1 MFRGLRLRLTLL
13 YLMAA
18 MALVAL
24 VGGSAYRLLSYYFE
38 TTTDLALQHRMAEE
52 FRRLDA
58 PLPPELAAG
67 DRAWYAS
74 LEHGLPWPAVRPT
87 GVRSRREED
96 EDHLPSPR
104 LRHPSPLG
112 RGDGGE
118 GAGADEPYAGELAA
132 IFVLPLGPRG
142 DLLFNPNPYALP
154 ISPDPQAVS
163 TALAQGSD
171 WRTVTLP
178 SGDRVRLLT
187 YRLTRGDGPTL
198 MQVGRMLGDQDRVL
212 GQLLIGLLAL
222 GGASTVLLGA
232 GSWWLAGRSLQPLQQ
247 AWEQQQTF
255 VANASHELRTP
266 LTLVRASAEVA
277 RRGLSAD
284 DERRG
289 LLDDVLQE
297 CDHMGR
303 LVEDLLLLSR
313 LDAGRLSLDRKAIS
327 VSDLFAD
334 VQRQMGRL
342 AEERGVRLVVGDASG
357 TVWGDPTRLWQVLL
371 ILLDNALRYTPAGG
385 SIRLEARPQGRMV
398 QITVADTGSGIAPE
412 HLPHVFDRFY
422 RADSAR
428 GSDTG
433 GSGLGLAIA
442 RGLVEAQQGRIR
454 LESQVGEGSR
464 VTLTLPRVAKYM

>member
-13 YLMAA
+13 YLTAA
-18 MALVAL
+18 VALVVL
-24 VGGSAYRLLSYYFE
+24 VGGSAYRLLSHYFE
-38 TTTDLALQHRMAEE
+38 TTTDLALQHKMAEE

-67 DRAWYAS
+67 DRAWYS
-74 LEHGLPWPAVRPT
+74 SREYGLPFPGARPASVR
-87 GVRSRREED
+87 VRREGD
-96 EDHLPSPR
+96 EDHGR
-104 LRHPSPLG
+104 RG
-112 RGDGGE
+112 RGERSESGDE
-118 GAGADEPYAGELAA
+118 EPYAGELAA

-142 DLLFNPNPYALP
+142 DLLFNPNPYAPP

-178 SGDRVRLLT
+178 SGDRARLLT
-187 YRLTRGDGPTL
+187 YRLTRSDGPAL
-198 MQVGRMLGDQDRVL
+198 LQVGRTLGDQDRL
-212 GQLLIGLLAL
+212 LAQLLMGLLAL
-222 GGASTVLLGA
+222 GGASSVLLGV

-277 RRGLSAD
+277 RRGLSD
-284 DERRG
+284 DESRR

-297 CDHMGR
+297 CDHMSR
-303 LVEDLLLLSR
+303 LVDDLLLLSR

-327 VSDLFAD
+327 VSDLFSD

-342 AEERGVRLVVGDASG
+342 AEERGVRLLVGDASG

-371 ILLDNALRYTPAGG
+371 ILLDNALRHTPAGG
-385 SIRLEARPQGRMV
+385 SILLEARPQGRQL

-428 GSDTG
+428 GSDAG
-433 GSGLGLAIA
+433 GTGLGLAIA
-442 RGLVEAQQGRIR
+442 KGLVEAQQGQIR
-454 LESQVGEGSR
+454 LESQVGAGTR
-464 VTLTLPRVAKYM
+464 VTLALPRVAGDRRD